1 MTTEKEKENENSN
14 LLRIP
19 VFKKTQDGISQ
30 KENANMKNLL
40 IISILILAGLL
51 LSACGSGG
59 GEGAAESTPIPT
71 VKAENLIVAE
81 GRIEPIK
88 YVDIAFNANGTVSE
102 VLVSEGEQVTEGQ
115 VIARLDNSE
124 ARQADV
130 ATAEEA
136 FLQAQ
141 QVFDSAEAAA
151 LGKLAE
157 ANEAVRKAQYEM
169 DNFDIPSDM
178 RGMTTNAALS
188 YTSAN
193 LEEARIAFEPYKYQE
208 ERLERELGKENPN
221 KPEVYRS
228 TAKQLKKRLDD
239 AWAEYNK
246 AIKWTTLESALES
259 AQAELAQAQREYDT
273 LSSGSDAGE
282 KAVAEAQYEAA
293 RANLAAARAALSDV
307 ELTAPFDGTVA
318 GLKVKG
324 GESVSPGQVVI
335 SVADF
340 SGWIVKTT
348 DLTELDVVEISE
360 GQDVSITLD
369 AIPDQEIAGKVQ
381 TISQNYTEKQGDVV
395 YEVTVEL
402 TETLPNMRWGMTA
415 VVKFSE

>member
-1 MTTEKEKENENSN
+1 MKR
-14 LLRIP
+14 LL
-19 VFKKTQDGISQ
+19 TLS
-30 KENANMKNLL
+30 M
-40 IISILILAGLL
+40 LILAGLL
-51 LSACGSGG
+51 LSACGNGDEPAS
-59 GEGAAESTPIPT
+59 EATAIPT
-71 VKAENLIVAE
+71 VKADNLIVAE

-88 YVDIAFNANGTVSE
+88 YVDISFNANGTVSE

-130 ATAEEA
+130 AAAEEA
-136 FLQAQ
+136 FLLAEQA
-141 QVFDSAEAAA
+141 FDSAEAAA
-151 LGKLAE
+151 LSKLAD
-157 ANEAVRKAQYEM
+157 AHEAVRKAQYDM
-169 DNFDIPSDM
+169 DNFDIPSDL
-178 RGMTTNAALS
+178 RDMTTNEALS
-188 YTSAN
+188 YTSVN
-193 LEEARIAFEPYKYQE
+193 LEEARINFEPYKYQE
-208 ERLERELGKENPN
+208 ERLERELGRENPN

-259 AQAELAQAQREYDT
+259 AQAELNQAQKEYDT

-293 RANLAAARAALSDV
+293 RANLAAARAALADV

-318 GLKVKG
+318 GLKVKS
-324 GESVSPGQVVI
+324 GETVSPGQVAV

-348 DLTELDVVEISE
+348 DLTELDVVNITE
-360 GQDVSITLD
+360 GQAVAITLD
-369 AIPDQEIAGKVQ
+369 AIPDQTLDGKV
-381 TISQNYTEKQGDVV
+381 TLIGQNYSEKQGDVV

-402 TETLPNMRWGMTA
+402 TEILPNMRWGMTA

>member
-1 MTTEKEKENENSN
+1 MKR
-14 LLRIP
+14 LL
-19 VFKKTQDGISQ
+19 TLS
-30 KENANMKNLL
+30 M
-40 IISILILAGLL
+40 LILAGLL
-51 LSACGSGG
+51 LSACGNGDES
-59 GEGAAESTPIPT
+59 AAEATAIPT
-71 VKAENLIVAE
+71 VKADNLIVAE

-130 ATAEEA
+130 AAAEEA
-136 FLQAQ
+136 FLLAEQA
-141 QVFDSAEAAA
+141 FDSAEAAA
-151 LGKLAE
+151 LSKLAD
-157 ANEAVRKAQYEM
+157 AHEAVRKAQYDM
-169 DNFDIPSDM
+169 DNFDIPSDL
-178 RGMTTNAALS
+178 RNMTTNEALS
-188 YTSAN
+188 YTAVN
-193 LEEARIAFEPYKYQE
+193 LEEARINFEPYKYQE
-208 ERLERELGKENPN
+208 ERLERELGRENPN

-259 AQAELAQAQREYDT
+259 AQAELNQAQKEYDT

-293 RANLAAARAALSDV
+293 RANLAAARAALADV

-318 GLKVKG
+318 GLKVKS
-324 GESVSPGQVVI
+324 GETVSPGQVAV

-348 DLTELDVVEISE
+348 DLTELDVVNITE
-360 GQDVSITLD
+360 GQAVAITLD
-369 AIPDQEIAGKVQ
+369 AIPDQTLDGKV
-381 TISQNYTEKQGDVV
+381 TLIGQNYSEKQGDVV

-402 TETLPNMRWGMTA
+402 TEILPNMRWGMTA

>member
-1 MTTEKEKENENSN
+1 MKR
-14 LLRIP
+14 LL
-19 VFKKTQDGISQ
+19 VIS
-30 KENANMKNLL
+30 M
-40 IISILILAGLL
+40 LILAGLL
-51 LSACGSGG
+51 LSACGSGS
-59 GEGAAESTPIPT
+59 EQAAESTPIPT
-71 VKAENLIVAE
+71 VVAENLIVAE

-102 VLVSEGEQVTEGQ
+102 VLVSEGEQVAQGQ
-115 VIARLDNSE
+115 VIARLENSE

-130 ATAEEA
+130 ATAEES

-141 QVFDSAEAAA
+141 QAFDSAEAAA

-157 ANEAVRKAQYEM
+157 ANEAVRKAQYDM

-178 RGMTTNAALS
+178 RNMTTNEALS

-221 KPEVYRS
+221 KPDVYRS

-259 AQAELAQAQREYDT
+259 AKAELAQAQKEYDK
-273 LSSGSDAGE
+273 LSSGGDSGE

-293 RANLAAARAALSDV
+293 RANLAAARAALADV

-348 DLTELDVVEISE
+348 DLTELDVVEINE
-360 GQDVSITLD
+360 GQAVTITLD
-369 AIPDQEIAGKVQ
+369 AIPDDMLDGKVQ
-381 TISQNYTEKQGDVV
+381 TIGQNYTEKQGDVV

-402 TETLPNMRWGMTA
+402 TETLPNIRWGMTA

>member
-1 MTTEKEKENENSN
+1 MKR
-14 LLRIP
+14 LL
-19 VFKKTQDGISQ
+19 TLS
-30 KENANMKNLL
+30 M
-40 IISILILAGLL
+40 LILAGLL
-51 LSACGSGG
+51 LSACGNGD
-59 GEGAAESTPIPT
+59 EPAAEATAIPT
-71 VKAENLIVAE
+71 VKADNLIVAE

-130 ATAEEA
+130 AAAEEA
-136 FLQAQ
+136 FLLAEQA
-141 QVFDSAEAAA
+141 FDSAEAAA
-151 LGKLAE
+151 LSKLAD
-157 ANEAVRKAQYEM
+157 AHEAVRKAQYDM
-169 DNFDIPSDM
+169 DNFDIPSDL
-178 RGMTTNAALS
+178 RNMTTNEALS
-188 YTSAN
+188 YTAVN
-193 LEEARIAFEPYKYQE
+193 LEEARINFEPYKYQE
-208 ERLERELGKENPN
+208 ERLERELGRENPN

-259 AQAELAQAQREYDT
+259 AQAELNQAQKEYDT

-293 RANLAAARAALSDV
+293 RANLAAARAALADV

-318 GLKVKG
+318 GLKVKS
-324 GESVSPGQVVI
+324 GETVSPGQVAV

-348 DLTELDVVEISE
+348 DLTELDVVNITE
-360 GQDVSITLD
+360 GQAVAITLD
-369 AIPDQEIAGKVQ
+369 AIPDQTLDGKV
-381 TISQNYTEKQGDVV
+381 TLIGQNYSEKQGDVV